1 MRTLSIANQE
11 ATERFISMVDEART
25 AFQTVD
31 ASSLRSTNVPR
42 ARSSP
47 EDHYHI
53 AASTRNVHDL
63 TAWLGDKDGDPAAE
77 VGV

>member
-1 MRTLSIANQE
+1 M
-11 ATERFISMVDEART
+11 

-53 AASTRNVHDL
+53 AASTWNVHDL